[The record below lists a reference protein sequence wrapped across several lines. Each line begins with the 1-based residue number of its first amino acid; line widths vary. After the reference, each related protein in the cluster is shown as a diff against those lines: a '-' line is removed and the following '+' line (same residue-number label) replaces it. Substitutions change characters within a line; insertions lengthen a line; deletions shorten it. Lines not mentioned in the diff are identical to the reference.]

1 MIILYYTGVYKAV
14 EARCVSL
21 VLRPLEFSETI
32 LLRLIVL
39 RPVVSFSPF
48 ITDFLPTVAKKMRTP

>member
-1 MIILYYTGVYKAV
+1 M
-14 EARCVSL
+14 